1 MERRRGIRRRRLAYH
16 PGGRASSLGHLFADP
31 YRAEDALRA
40 VFEVMPISRCPCPT
54 RPWGQR
60 TMFNPVR
67 YYQKR
72 LEIKRN
78 VFDADR
84 NTLNLQ
90 ELNRFVNGSS
100 KRPRTAPTYL
110 RAKTKDLLANT
121 LVEDMNHRKYGG
133 QLQQVADN
141 LLNWC
146 GSPGG
151 AENKKVRG
159 WLKQLAEAKP
169 VGRPA
174 VESVEVESVKIP
186 TWTSAQLIKDFGGDV
201 QSGVSS
207 EEDAKSRVSS
217 KDVAPSHRTSEE
229 EFDWSAAFHDAM
241 NGIEFPIPN
250 QAEPGTEDVS
260 GSNEENAPI
269 DGVSERES
277 DTNDMFE
284 RVDKRIENQRR
295 RPAPILRPR
304 QDSTQPRDHR
314 VMHLLDNGQ
323 IAPVKE

>member
-1 MERRRGIRRRRLAYH
+1 
-16 PGGRASSLGHLFADP
+16 
-31 YRAEDALRA
+31 
-40 VFEVMPISRCPCPT
+40 
-54 RPWGQR
+54 
-60 TMFNPVR
+60 MFNPVR

-100 KRPRTAPTYL
+100 KKPRTAPTYL
-110 RAKTKDLLANT
+110 RAKTRDLLANT
-121 LVEDMNHRKYGG
+121 LVEDMNHRKFGG

-146 GSPGG
+146 RSPGG
-151 AENKKVRG
+151 AENKKVRE
-159 WLKQLAEAKP
+159 WLKQLTEAKP
-169 VGRPA
+169 AGRPA
-174 VESVEVESVKIP
+174 VESVEVESVEVESVEVESVEVESVEVESVEVESVEVESVEVESVEVEPVKIP
-186 TWTSAQLIKDFGGDV
+186 TWTFAQLIKDFGGDV
-201 QSGVSS
+201 QSG
-207 EEDAKSRVSS
+207 VSS

-229 EFDWSAAFHDAM
+229 EFDWSAACHDAM
-241 NGIEFPIPN
+241 NGIAFPIPN

-323 IAPVKE
+323 IAPVKQ

>member
-1 MERRRGIRRRRLAYH
+1 
-16 PGGRASSLGHLFADP
+16 
-31 YRAEDALRA
+31 
-40 VFEVMPISRCPCPT
+40 
-54 RPWGQR
+54 
-60 TMFNPVR
+60 MFNPVR

-100 KRPRTAPTYL
+100 KKPRTAPTYL
-110 RAKTKDLLANT
+110 RAKTRDLLANT
-121 LVEDMNHRKYGG
+121 LVEDMNHRKFGG

-146 GSPGG
+146 RSPGG
-151 AENKKVRG
+151 AENKKVRE
-159 WLKQLAEAKP
+159 WLKQLTEAKP
-169 VGRPA
+169 AGRPA
-174 VESVEVESVKIP
+174 VESVEVESVEVESVEVEPVEVEPVEVESVKIP
-186 TWTSAQLIKDFGGDV
+186 TWTFAQLIKDFGGDV
-201 QSGVSS
+201 QSG
-207 EEDAKSRVSS
+207 VSS

-229 EFDWSAAFHDAM
+229 EFDWSAACHDAM

-323 IAPVKE
+323 IAPVKQ